1 MFLVIRSRRC
11 DMDRL
16 LPRRLPTGLPLARFA
31 GRILQ
36 AIMYALERSRQ
47 RRALA
52 AVSDAMLRDIG
63 LTRAEITEEIE
74 KPFWR

>member
-1 MFLVIRSRRC
+1 
-11 DMDRL
+11 MDRL
-16 LPRRLPTGLPLARFA
+16 LPRRLPAGSSLARFA

-36 AIMYALERSRQ
+36 AIMCALERSRQ

-63 LTRAEITEEIE
+63 LTRTEIADEIE